1 LTSGSN
7 SRSSVYSND
16 VTNQGQ
22 GRTKKQ
28 NGSMDWSQVKS
39 QRDGAR
45 SRLLFSEDVS
55 GSGYT
60 GMQELH
66 YKGLPSKQWGGDCE
80 PLTPPHPAS
89 AAPLPPPSEG
99 VTVKRS
105 VSGEAASSS
114 TTHMVE
120 EEEEVIALPIV
131 TATALL
137 GLDIATS
144 GDDEDF
150 HTPRGVL

>member
-1 LTSGSN
+1 MTSGSN

-55 GSGYT
+55 VSGYT

-80 PLTPPHPAS
+80 PLTPSLSAS

-99 VTVKRS
+99 MTVKQP
-105 VSGEAASSS
+105 VSGEEASCS
-114 TTHMVE
+114 TTHIVE
-120 EEEEVIALPIV
+120 EEDVIALPIV
-131 TATALL
+131 TATMLL

-150 HTPRGVL
+150 HTPRGML